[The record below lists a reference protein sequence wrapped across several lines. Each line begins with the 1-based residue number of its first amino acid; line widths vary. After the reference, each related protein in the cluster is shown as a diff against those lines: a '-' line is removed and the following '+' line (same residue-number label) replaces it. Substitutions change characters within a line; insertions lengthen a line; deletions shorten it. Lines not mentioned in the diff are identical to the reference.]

1 MSGYGST
8 TTSEGK
14 ELTSDGRAPQLT
26 GERVVGN
33 ELVSFDFAKDK
44 ETGDSITS
52 RAELKFKQS
61 NGAIV
66 NIVFFDSTEGWA
78 IDRTNAQL
86 LHVFSKI
93 VTKEEYYAAIGKP
106 ANFQEFVERIKNNIV
121 PKAAGKT
128 YTCKFVYIISR
139 ASGRANV
146 GFPNFPN
153 FFELDGTTPSTLST
167 NPKYDVYIKPWSPEV
182 PANTAA
188 TNDDVPF

>member
-14 ELTSDGRAPQLT
+14 ELTADGRAPQLT

-44 ETGDSITS
+44 DTQEPITS

-93 VTKEEYYAAIGKP
+93 VSKEEYYAAINNPG
-106 ANFQEFVERIKNNIV
+106 NFQDFVMRIRDKV
-121 PKAAGKT
+121 LPKAAGKKF
-128 YTCKFVYIISR
+128 TCKFVYIISKS
-139 ASGRANV
+139 SGRANI
-146 GFPNFPN
+146 GFPNYPN
-153 FFELDGTTPSTLST
+153 FFELDGTSPSTLST

-182 PANTAA
+182 TPSAEANT
-188 TNDDVPF
+188 DEVPF

>member
-14 ELTSDGRAPQLT
+14 ELTADGRAPQLT

-33 ELVSFDFAKDK
+33 ELVSFDFPKDK
-44 ETGDSITS
+44 ETGETITS

-66 NIVFFDSTEGWA
+66 NIAFFDSTEGWA
-78 IDRTNAQL
+78 IDKTNAQL

-93 VTKEEYYAAIGKP
+93 VSKEEYYAAINNP
-106 ANFQEFVERIKNNIV
+106 ANFQEFVGRIRDKVV
-121 PKAAGKT
+121 PKAAGKKF
-128 YTCKFVYIISR
+128 TCKFVYLTSKTTGKSNI
-139 ASGRANV
+139 

-153 FFELDGTTPSTLST
+153 FFELDGTSPSTLST
-167 NPKYDVYIKPWSPEV
+167 NPKYDVYIRPAQSEV
-182 PANTAA
+182 ASTTT